1 MQFVIS
7 LRTLLDKSNASPYSS
22 QRAFFKLGSNSSR
35 LFTGINI
42 PNMIEPRE
50 YISSL
55 SSRAEIFRVG
65 LANPGVKNA
74 DGFCLP
80 LIHAA
85 SRSITRIAPVSV
97 SDTRTLVN
105 FVLPLQLLKTHDPPL
120 NILTSSGIPCSG

>member
-1 MQFVIS
+1 
-7 LRTLLDKSNASPYSS
+7 
-22 QRAFFKLGSNSSR
+22 NSSR

-105 FVLPLQLLKTHDPPL
+105 DKSPKMIPDSWIDFKAKARLVQMVNNFFLYLC
-120 NILTSSGIPCSG
+120 ISSVERLFSTMGLELVQN